1 MAYDLVLGDVVAKVR
16 DIISEPSP
24 VRFSEAYMG
33 RAVSDACRQ
42 LSLDIDHP
50 YMRYVFNVGSGQREW
65 QLPAL
70 SKILRIYMQ
79 GPDGSQTLLIP
90 TDVPTLNG
98 EIQEAFDNTSGTQV
112 GAPTQSPQWQ
122 VQGQEAYPIQS
133 PQIGGR
139 NAMKSTWQVGIS
151 RPAYYIFAGYIG
163 FVIPPMTTNPS
174 TNAIV
179 EAVIE
184 HPEVSQSTDPILF
197 PKLAKMALVW
207 YTVSQCWDSD
217 NSSGA
222 SEAMAKYERERERLN
237 DWQFSM
243 QANRPKDF
251 VPVTRRG
258 GYNRRGWGWYS

>member
-1 MAYDLVLGDVVAKVR
+1 MAYDLVLGDITAKVR

-24 VRFSEAYMG
+24 VRFTNAYMA

-50 YMRYVFNVGSGQREW
+50 YQRYTFNVGSGQREW

-90 TDVPTLNG
+90 TDLPTLNG
-98 EIQEAFDNTSGTQV
+98 EIQEAFDNTSGV
-112 GAPTQSPQWQ
+112 INGAPTQSPQWQ
-122 VQGQEAYPIQS
+122 VQGQTTYPVQS

-139 NAMKSTWQVGIS
+139 NAMKNTWAVNIS

-179 EAVIE
+179 EAVIQ
-184 HPEVSQSTDPILF
+184 HPEVVNPSDPILF
-197 PKLAKMALVW
+197 PALAKMALVW
-207 YTVSQCWDSD
+207 NTVSQCWYSD
-217 NSSGA
+217 NNSA
-222 SEAMAKYERERERLN
+222 AAEAMAKYEVEKGRLN
-237 DWQFSM
+237 DWQFSL
-243 QANRPKDF
+243 QANRPKDL
-251 VPVTRRG
+251 VPVTRGRG
-258 GYNRRGWGWYS
+258 FSRRGWRW